1 MKVQSKNQVKVLL
14 TYENVKL
21 KDLATLLTEKTG
33 KRYTSDGLSHKI
45 NRGRLTYDE
54 MLEVAEILGYEIKFE
69 KFDKE

>member
-1 MKVQSKNQVKVLL
+1 MKVQSRNQVKVLL

-33 KRYTSDGLSHKI
+33 KKYNPSGLSHKI

-69 KFDKE
+69 KLDEE

>member
-1 MKVQSKNQVKVLL
+1 MKVQSRNQVKVLL

-69 KFDKE
+69 KLDEE

>member
-1 MKVQSKNQVKVLL
+1 MKVQSRNQVKVLL
-14 TYENVKL
+14 TYEEVKL
-21 KDLATLLTEKTG
+21 KDLASMLTQKTG

-69 KFDKE
+69 KLDEE